1 MKKKKTTLNGAAKSR
16 EYNSETLKRALD
28 RRSAIKYQLKLV
40 TDSLNYLEN
49 LQSEMEA
56 KEVEGVEYSHE
67 EWDCLGKKCGWED
80 RLLDSLEMD
89 VNRSETELETVYS
102 MMNESKNEQ

>member
-1 MKKKKTTLNGAAKSR
+1 MKNMNTKASGAAESR
-16 EYNSETLKRALD
+16 EYNSETLNRALD
-28 RRSAIKYQLKLV
+28 RRSAIKYQLKWV

-56 KEVEGVEYSHE
+56 KEVEGVEYSQE

-89 VNRSETELETVYS
+89 VNRSETEIETIFS
-102 MMNESKNEQ
+102 MMNELNN